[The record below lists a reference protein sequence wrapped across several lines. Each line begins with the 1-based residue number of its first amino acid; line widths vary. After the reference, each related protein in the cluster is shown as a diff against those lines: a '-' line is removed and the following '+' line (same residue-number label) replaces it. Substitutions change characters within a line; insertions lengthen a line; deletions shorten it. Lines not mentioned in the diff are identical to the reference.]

1 MGHLP
6 PQAISPPDSER
17 RSLKHRHNNAS
28 PFRSRTSRAVSILTL
43 LFFSACPTLL
53 FAQLQNQPSQ
63 PSSGSPENLKGDSIE
78 ELKRK
83 VEQIEKQYK
92 KELSELQERLGSVEK
107 RQSTFAD
114 ELGQNV
120 KLGGYGLVSFENYK
134 DRKTTYD
141 GKMELLI
148 SGQFHDRIRYYTE
161 IDLGVPHGT
170 AEVEQGYVDLLLTQS
185 FNFRAGVLL
194 TPFGKFNLDHF
205 DPRQDLTD
213 RPVVARR
220 ITPTTWSDLGV
231 GAFGMV
237 PLGDTVKA
245 TYDIQVINGLTDR
258 FTAVS
263 QGTLGSSTG
272 GVVAQDIGLRD
283 ARTGLRTDNNGNK
296 AVVGRGTLKFLD
308 QYEIG
313 VSGYR
318 GAYKET
324 SNDQIVG
331 TSLDAEFRPRGIPF
345 WEDFVFK
352 AEYARFDIE
361 GSSAPSSLWGYYA
374 QLNYR
379 FWPAFLN
386 QTVLGRHFSSPALT
400 LVGRYGY
407 ARINTAAASE
417 GKLTETTTVIGLN
430 YRPVQDYVIKVEY
443 QFNSGQLER
452 KSLDGFLASVS
463 WLF

>member
-1 MGHLP
+1 MHRRNHASPLRGHLS
-6 PQAISPPDSER
+6 I
-17 RSLKHRHNNAS
+17 
-28 PFRSRTSRAVSILTL
+28 SRTVTILAL
-43 LFFSACPTLL
+43 LFWGACPTFL
-53 FAQLQNQPSQ
+53 FAQLQNQPPQ
-63 PSSGSPENLKGDSIE
+63 PSNQSPENRKEDPLE

-92 KELSELQERLGSVEK
+92 KELSDLQEHLGLMEK
-107 RQSTFAD
+107 RQSTLAD
-114 ELGQNV
+114 ELSQNV
-120 KLGGYGLVSFENYK
+120 KLGGYGLVAFEDYK

-148 SGQFHDRIRYYTE
+148 SGQFHNRIRFYNE

-170 AEVEQGYVDLLLTQS
+170 AELEQGYVDLLLAQP
-185 FNFRAGVLL
+185 FNVRAGVLL

-231 GAFGMV
+231 GAFGLV

-245 TYDIQVINGLTDR
+245 TYEIQVINGLTDR
-258 FTAVS
+258 FTAMA
-263 QGTLGSSTG
+263 QGTPGSSTSG
-272 GVVAQDIGLRD
+272 IVSPDVGLRD
-283 ARTGLRTDNNGNK
+283 ARTKLRTDNNGDK
-296 AVVGRGTLKFLD
+296 AVVGRGTIKILD

-318 GAYKET
+318 GAYKWN

-386 QTVLGRHFSSPALT
+386 QTVMGRHFSSPALT

-407 ARINTAAASE
+407 ARINTTAASE
-417 GKLTETTTVIGLN
+417 GKLTENSTVIGLN
-430 YRPVQDYVIKVEY
+430 YRPVPDYVIKVEY

>member
-1 MGHLP
+1 M
-6 PQAISPPDSER
+6 R
-17 RSLKHRHNNAS
+17 RSLMHQPQDAS
-28 PFRSRTSRAVSILTL
+28 PIRSHTSRAIAILAL
-43 LFFSACPTLL
+43 LFWGACPTFL

-63 PSSGSPENLKGDSIE
+63 SSNQSPEDGKENSIE
-78 ELKRK
+78 QLKRK
-83 VEQIEKQYK
+83 VEQIQKQYQ

-107 RQSTFAD
+107 RQSSLSD
-114 ELGQNV
+114 EIGQTV
-120 KLGGYGLVSFENYK
+120 KLGGYGLIAFEDFR
-134 DRKTTYD
+134 DRKTTFA
-141 GKMELLI
+141 GKNELLI
-148 SGQFHDRIRYYTE
+148 SGQFHDRIRFYSE

-170 AEVEQGYVDLLLTQS
+170 AEAEQGYVDLLLTQS

-231 GAFGMV
+231 GAFGLV
-237 PLGDTVKA
+237 PLGDTLKA
-245 TYDIQVINGLTDR
+245 TYEIQVINGLTDK
-258 FTAVS
+258 FTAS
-263 QGTLGSSTG
+263 AQGTLGSSTG

-308 QYEIG
+308 QYEVG

-331 TSLDAEFRPRGIPF
+331 TSLDAEFRPRGVPF

-361 GSSAPSSLWGYYA
+361 NSSAPSSLWGYYA
-374 QLNYR
+374 QINYR
-379 FWPAFLN
+379 FWPALLN
-386 QTVLGRHFSSPALT
+386 STVMGRHFSNPALT

-407 ARINTAAASE
+407 ARINTAAASD
-417 GKLTETTTVIGLN
+417 GKLTENTTVIGLN

>member
-1 MGHLP
+1 MNSRL
-6 PQAISPPDSER
+6 
-17 RSLKHRHNNAS
+17 HRLHNAS
-28 PFRSRTSRAVSILTL
+28 PLRRHTSRAIAILAL
-43 LFFSACPTLL
+43 LFWGVCPTFL
-53 FAQLQNQPSQ
+53 FAQVQNQPSQ
-63 PSSGSPENLKGDSIE
+63 SSNQPSEDRKEDSVE
-78 ELKRK
+78 QLKRK
-83 VEQIEKQYK
+83 VEQIQKQYQK
-92 KELSELQERLGSVEK
+92 DLSELQERLGSVEK
-107 RQSTFAD
+107 RQSSLSD
-114 ELGQNV
+114 EIAQHV
-120 KLGGYGLVSFENYK
+120 KLGGYGLVVFEDFR
-134 DRKTTYD
+134 DRKTTYA

-148 SGQFHDRIRYYTE
+148 SGQFHDRIRFYSE

-170 AEVEQGYVDLLLTQS
+170 SEVEQGYVDLLLTQA

-231 GAFGMV
+231 GAFGLV
-237 PLGDTVKA
+237 PLGDAVKA
-245 TYDIQVINGLTDR
+245 TYEIQVINGLTDK
-258 FTAVS
+258 FTAAS
-263 QGTLGSSTG
+263 QGGTLGSSTG

-308 QYEIG
+308 QYEVG
-313 VSGYR
+313 FSGYR

-331 TSLDAEFRPRGIPF
+331 TSLDAEFRPRGVPF

-361 GSSAPSSLWGYYA
+361 NSSAPSSLWGYYA

-386 QTVLGRHFSSPALT
+386 STVMGRHFSNPALT

-407 ARINTAAASE
+407 ARINTTAVSD
-417 GKLTETTTVIGLN
+417 GKLTENTTVIGLN

-452 KSLDGFLASVS
+452 KSMDGFLASVS